1 MHTRLMKRIIIL
13 ASLVMTLVAP
23 RICAADVVTT
33 TFKHFGNDI
42 RYTFAYWPAFVVLG
56 GAIAAAELTQVD
68 QRIADHYR
76 NGGNLDKFDTF
87 AGYAGDAYVI
97 DSAAVL
103 LFGIS
108 KLAHA
113 EKPALTGEAM
123 VEALVLTEASV
134 AGFKLA
140 FHRERP
146 NGGHWG
152 FPSAHAARCFAAA
165 SVLET
170 MYGPAAGVPAFLAA
184 AAIAFSRIDSNAHNV
199 SDVVFGAA
207 WGAAI
212 GWGTAWFHQKRF
224 ENIAIYPT
232 MNNGYGLEFAYRF

>member
-1 MHTRLMKRIIIL
+1 MRSIL
-13 ASLVMTLVAP
+13 PVLALIAALLLPAP
-23 RICAADVVTT
+23 ARADNVVTT

-42 RYTFAYWPAFVVLG
+42 RYTFAYWPAFVILG
-56 GAIAAAELTQVD
+56 GSIAAAELTQLD
-68 QRIADHYR
+68 QRVANHYKNGGDLGKFDSIADH
-76 NGGNLDKFDTF
+76 
-87 AGYAGDAYVI
+87 AGSAYAV

-134 AGFKLA
+134 GGLKLA
-140 FHRERP
+140 FSRQRP
-146 NGGHWG
+146 NGGNYG

-165 SVLET
+165 SVLQT

-184 AAIAFSRIDSNAHNV
+184 AAVSFSRIDANVHNV

-212 GWGTAWFHQKRF
+212 GWGSAWFHQKRF
-224 ENIAIYPT
+224 ENIALIPT
-232 MNNGYGLEFAYRF
+232 MNNGPGLEFAYRF